1 MSRIPARATLPV
13 REVPNDRVKCG
24 PATVSGVTPARSR
37 TRSDDRV
44 DLARRERDA
53 LDAAVRSIAEVL
65 DLEPVLQ
72 LIVDRVRGLASAQ
85 YAALGIIGEDG
96 LLERFV
102 TSGVTEARRRR
113 IGTLPRGRGL
123 LGLIIRESQSV
134 RIPDIGSDPRRHGFP
149 PHHPPMRSFLGVP
162 VRLQGVAVG
171 NFYLTNKRGS
181 DKFSADDQRLVERF
195 ALHAAIAIDN
205 ARLHEQARRLAV
217 VAERDRIG
225 RDLHD
230 GVIQRLYAVT
240 LSLDDVPE
248 LMDEEADEARERV
261 DRAIVALQ
269 TAIGDIRGF
278 IYDLRPTLP
287 SPEDLRRALV
297 EVADEVRR
305 TGSTSVTVE
314 VAEGV
319 LLPSDAAAELVA
331 IVREALSNVQRH
343 AEATRASVQLTI
355 RGERLRLVIGDD
367 GRGFDPQGR
376 RTRQQHGLSNIR
388 DRAVALGG
396 RARVRSRSGHG
407 TRILVDIPTDPGLA
421 GADQ

>member
-1 MSRIPARATLPV
+1 
-13 REVPNDRVKCG
+13 VPR
-24 PATVSGVTPARSR
+24 ARSR
-37 TRSDDRV
+37 TRLDARADR
-44 DLARRERDA
+44 ARRERDA
-53 LDAAVRSIAEVL
+53 LDAAVRSIAGVL

-72 LIVDRVRGLASAQ
+72 LIVDRVRDLADAE

-96 LLERFV
+96 LLERLV
-102 TSGVTEARRRR
+102 TSGVTEARRRQ
-113 IGTLPRGRGL
+113 IGPLPRGRGL

-162 VRLQGVAVG
+162 VRVRGAAIG

-181 DKFSADDQRLVERF
+181 DEFSAEDQRFVERF

-205 ARLHEQARRLAV
+205 ARLHEQVKRLAV

-240 LSLDDVPE
+240 LTLDDLPD
-248 LMDEEADEARERV
+248 LMNEEPDEARDRV
-261 DRAIVALQ
+261 DRAIEALQ

-278 IYDLRPTLP
+278 VYDLRPTLP
-287 SPEDLRRALV
+287 APQDLRRALGEVAGEVRRTGTTSVSV
-297 EVADEVRR
+297 EVADEV
-305 TGSTSVTVE
+305 
-314 VAEGV
+314 
-319 LLPSDAAAELVA
+319 LLPSEAAADVVA

-343 AEATRASVQLTI
+343 AAATQALVHLTVHA
-355 RGERLRLVIGDD
+355 ETLRLVIADD
-367 GRGFDPQGR
+367 GHGFDAHGR

-388 DRAVALGG
+388 DRAAALGG
-396 RARVRSRSGHG
+396 RVTVRSRPGRG
-407 TRILVDIPTDPGLA
+407 TRIIVDLPLDAGDLPG
-421 GADQ
+421 DR